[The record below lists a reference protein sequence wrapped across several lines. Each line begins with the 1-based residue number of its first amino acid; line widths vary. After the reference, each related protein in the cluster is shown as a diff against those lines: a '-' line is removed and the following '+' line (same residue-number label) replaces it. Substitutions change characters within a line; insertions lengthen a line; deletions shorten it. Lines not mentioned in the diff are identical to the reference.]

1 MQLFPGG
8 SSKVFTRN
16 NESRRSLTP
25 YLLLLPGMAWLAIFF
40 IIPFFSLFLTSLM
53 APAGESVLDGY
64 KTAFQISNYF
74 NAFSEYWPE
83 FAKSL
88 LYAASATLLALL
100 IGYPLAYHI
109 ALRAGRWRNLML
121 VLIIAPFF
129 ASYLVRTYAWKTIL
143 ADDSL
148 ITTAL
153 NAMHLLP
160 QDRLLNTPI
169 AVIAGISY
177 NFLPFMILP
186 LYASLERVDPRF
198 LEASKDLYAN
208 PVRTFTKVTLPLSMP
223 GVVSG
228 TLLTFIPAMGDF
240 INASLLGSTN
250 DKMIGNVINSQFV
263 IVRDYPQA
271 SALSFLL
278 MSIILVIVF
287 FYIRRAGTEDL
298 V

>member
-186 LYASLERVDPRF
+186 LYASLERVDPSF

>member
-240 INASLLGSTN
+240 INASLLGSTK

-278 MSIILVIVF
+278 MSIIVVIVF